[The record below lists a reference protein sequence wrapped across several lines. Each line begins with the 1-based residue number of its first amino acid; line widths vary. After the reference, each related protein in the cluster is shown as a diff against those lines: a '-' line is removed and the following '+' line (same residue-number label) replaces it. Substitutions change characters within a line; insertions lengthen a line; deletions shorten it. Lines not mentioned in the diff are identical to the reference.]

1 MRNSMLFVHSQKN
14 LYFIWF
20 NRLLLLI
27 LHRFRNRK
35 DALKRVN
42 SFYTGEK
49 QKIMEYYISV
59 NNDKRGPYS
68 IEELKARGLTAET
81 LVMAENSD
89 KWTPAWQVEELRPA
103 IRTEQPIDNSQQAG
117 TTANG
122 DYEEVVA
129 SPVDNSAD
137 GSKDAYSANPGGN
150 DFGDNSFQQGR
161 PVPPTDYP
169 NSKNKKG
176 NGCVKELLITV
187 VAVLAIVGIAVLT
200 CPNEDAHKSALT
212 NVIAETVDEEING
225 KDSDFVEDDM
235 VDKLF
240 QQISGS
246 WTKKVIATAVDN
258 LIHVDN
264 HVVFSAGKVRLDG
277 KNHTVSIGVFG
288 HIFTVDKEDLKAATE
303 RYYSKAER
311 NVKDDLQKKASKMIQ
326 ENVIDP
332 AAEAAK
338 KMIDDAIH
346 DFIGDFGG
354 SQDDGSQDES
364 EPSDTTSGRSI

>member
-27 LHRFRNRK
+27 LHQFRNRN

-68 IEELKARGLTAET
+68 IEELKTRGLTAET

-103 IRTEQPIDNSQQAG
+103 IRTEQPVGDSKQPEPKVG
-117 TTANG
+117 D

-129 SPVDNSAD
+129 SPVMGNAYEANNAD
-137 GSKDAYSANPGGN
+137 SGEAVGNNFGG
-150 DFGDNSFQQGR
+150 NSFQQGR

-169 NSKNKKG
+169 NGGNKKS
-176 NGCVKELLITV
+176 NGCVKALLI
-187 VAVLAIVGIAVLT
+187 ALATILVIVGLAVLT
-200 CPNEDAHKSALT
+200 CPKEDAHKSALT

-225 KDSDFVEDDM
+225 KDSDIVEDDM

-277 KNHTVSIGVFG
+277 KEHTVSIGVFG

-354 SQDDGSQDES
+354 SQDDGSHDES
-364 EPSDTTSGRSI
+364 EPSDTTAGRSI